1 MNPFRDLF
9 RRLRRSLGLVA
20 AQYWVMLVLIGIG
33 VAWTRLPDQ
42 YWWQV
47 FLSLLIPTLLIAALL
62 ALDAATMR
70 SVAGGADSKHVRL
83 MWGALAL
90 AVWAAIY
97 AAIWIFLNWCAGH
110 IRAWASYLNSRA
122 SAHARASFFTY
133 DHIQNWLIALVWIFR
148 WIIVPGKLIPC
159 AIASAQF
166 GWRLPWRRL
175 IRFML
180 NWRWWPAV
188 ILASLIAVEWPSHF
202 YNAIPQGSVSQ
213 QVWAVLLKLLANYL
227 LAITSWILLLAWAA
241 VLISPRPQSAD
252 DALVP
257 APIGSAPLGEDSV
270 RLPLPE
276 AGNNPAG
283 NA

>member
-1 MNPFRDLF
+1 VNPLHDLLH
-9 RRLRRSLGLVA
+9 RLRRSLGWVA
-20 AQYWVMLVLIGIG
+20 AQYWATLVLIGIG

-47 FLSLLIPTLLIAALL
+47 VLSLLVPTLLIASLL
-62 ALDAATMR
+62 ALEAVTMLSLTDGEGKR
-70 SVAGGADSKHVRL
+70 VKLV
-83 MWGALAL
+83 WGALAL

-97 AAIWIFLNWCAGH
+97 AAIWIFLNWCAGQ
-110 IRAWASYLNSRA
+110 IPAWASYLNSRA
-122 SAHARASFFTY
+122 SAHARASFWTY
-133 DHIQNWLIALVWIFR
+133 DHIQNWLTILVCIFR

-188 ILASLIAVEWPSHF
+188 ILASLAAVEWPSHF
-202 YNAIPQGSVSQ
+202 YNAIPQGSVSH
-213 QVWAVLLKLLANYL
+213 QVWTVLFKLAANYL
-227 LAITSWILLLAWAA
+227 LAITSWVLLLAWAA
-241 VLISPRPQSAD
+241 VLISPRPQPAD
-252 DALVP
+252 EALVT

-270 RLPLPE
+270 CLPLPE
-276 AGNNPAG
+276 TGDNPAG